1 MSKINTLSTGYNNAP
16 KNTDKPVVKVHNKRI
31 KPSILN
37 KIETPKEK
45 SVKIN
50 KNGIAGG
57 LNTLSA
63 GYNSHPTT
71 TTSSNDKP
79 AFVDKKLQKIS
90 SGDVTNQIKKWY
102 ADGNLNTEDVNYII
116 LQLQTIV

>member
-1 MSKINTLSTGYNNAP
+1 MSK
-16 KNTDKPVVKVHNKRI
+16 
-31 KPSILN
+31 
-37 KIETPKEK
+37 
-45 SVKIN
+45 
-50 KNGIAGG
+50 
-57 LNTLSA
+57 LNTLA
-63 GYNSHPTT
+63 GGYKGGSPTSR
-71 TTSSNDKP
+71 SSNNKP